1 MGKTKTCSCY
11 AAVVIALVVILRL
24 GVGCHFLYE
33 GLWKMDPDNGF
44 SSKGFLGQA
53 KGPTKDFYYMFL
65 PDLGG
70 EGRLHMEE
78 AYQVKFQNNEVVP
91 GSRKRLGGTLPV
103 FEKEWFHYFDA
114 YRAKY
119 NLDAEGA
126 KDQLDEAKAIL
137 NQYVTSLREYT
148 LENREEIRGF
158 IASKARFEESLEK
171 TKNNAEYQRIRDWD
185 AQMKYRNEGEKFAA
199 EPEAMG
205 VNLQLALWDVLTPEQ
220 KAVGR
225 LPEMAYGVNRNPIM
239 RWIDS
244 LPYISVI
251 AHPTTMSMLDML
263 VTFGL
268 SAIGLCLIL
277 GFCTRLAALGGALFM
292 FNVVLS
298 QFPWPTVYPYP
309 SDMIGHSMVWNKDS
323 IEMALLLLLAALPSG
338 RWAGLDWFIWTCCG
352 RYVYRWLGFEK
363 DPLVPN
369 ALNVE
374 PCN

>member
-91 GSRKRLGGTLPV
+91 GSRKRLGWTLPV

-126 KDQLDEAKAIL
+126 KDQKTGKKSAVSSRAK
-137 NQYVTSLREYT
+137 R
-148 LENREEIRGF
+148 
-158 IASKARFEESLEK
+158 ASKRVSKRRK
-171 TKNNAEYQRIRDWD
+171 TT
-185 AQMKYRNEGEKFAA
+185 RNISAFAT
-199 EPEAMG
+199 G
-205 VNLQLALWDVLTPEQ
+205 
-220 KAVGR
+220 
-225 LPEMAYGVNRNPIM
+225 
-239 RWIDS
+239 
-244 LPYISVI
+244 
-251 AHPTTMSMLDML
+251 
-263 VTFGL
+263 
-268 SAIGLCLIL
+268 
-277 GFCTRLAALGGALFM
+277 TR
-292 FNVVLS
+292 
-298 QFPWPTVYPYP
+298 
-309 SDMIGHSMVWNKDS
+309 K
-323 IEMALLLLLAALPSG
+323 
-338 RWAGLDWFIWTCCG
+338 
-352 RYVYRWLGFEK
+352 
-363 DPLVPN
+363 
-369 ALNVE
+369 
-374 PCN
+374 